1 MSDELVPLLLGGVLL
16 ACVAVALFSRR
27 VSVSLI
33 ALFYASLVLGLTFT
47 FYGDA
52 LLGLVTMVTF
62 AGAVSVLL
70 LTVVL
75 ITGESS
81 LPIGAKTAGLV
92 LIPSAGAVG
101 AFSIISVLQGTGVAP
116 ASFDT
121 SLSAMAFAWSNR
133 PWDLLVLIVVF
144 AAAMVTVVN
153 LLGKER

>member
-1 MSDELVPLLLGGVLL
+1 MSNELVPIFLGGALI
-16 ACVAVALFSRR
+16 ASVAVALLSRR

-33 ALFYASLVLGLTFT
+33 ALFYASLILGLTFT

-70 LTVVL
+70 LTVIL

-81 LPIGAKTAGLV
+81 LPMGAKSVGLL

-101 AFSIISVLQGTGVAP
+101 AFSILAVLQGTGVAP
-116 ASFDT
+116 TSIDT

-144 AAAMVTVVN
+144 ASAMVTVVN
-153 LLGKER
+153 LLGKEK